1 MRKLVARGLVVFGAL
16 TVFVAV
22 NGAALAA
29 AHASPED
36 PRAGPAGVPRA
47 AALLPAPGLPPI
59 RHVFLLVLENQ
70 SFGMTFGKSSPAPYL
85 ANNLTAKGA
94 LLTSYYGIGHWSL
107 DNYLALIS
115 GQAPNPETQADCP
128 TVSNFHLSQ
137 PKLDANGQALGTGC
151 LYPPLV
157 KTVADQLEAA
167 QLTWKGYMED
177 MGNNPARESATCGH
191 VPPGAEERT
200 SHATVNDKYA
210 AKHDPFVYFHSII
223 DDQSR
228 CDAHVVNLDKLPA
241 DLRSVE
247 TTPNYSFI
255 TPNLCNDGHDAKCID
270 GGLGGFQAIEAF
282 LQKWV
287 PLVMNSPAF
296 QKDGLLIITFDE
308 SDSVGDDAAT
318 ACCAEQGLPGSEQ
331 PAGMTGPGGGRIG
344 AVLLSP
350 FIEPGT
356 VSAVPYNHYS
366 TLRYIED
373 TFGLAHLGYAGQKG
387 LKVFGS
393 DVFTR
398 KAP

>member
-1 MRKLVARGLVVFGAL
+1 MFGAL

-22 NGAALAA
+22 NGAAALAA

-47 AALLPAPGLPPI
+47 AALAPGLPPI

-94 LLTSYYGIGHWSL
+94 LLTSYYGIDHWSL

-128 TVSNFHLSQ
+128 TVTNFHLSQ

-151 LYPPLV
+151 LYPALV